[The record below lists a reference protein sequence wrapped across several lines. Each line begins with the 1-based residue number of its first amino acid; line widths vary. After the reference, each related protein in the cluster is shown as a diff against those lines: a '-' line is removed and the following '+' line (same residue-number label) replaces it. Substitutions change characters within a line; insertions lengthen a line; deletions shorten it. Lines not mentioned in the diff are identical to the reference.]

1 MATIV
6 TENMP
11 IVSVITPCYNMEQYL
26 PHYLES
32 VLKQTYHNVQLILVN
47 DGSIDNTAGV
57 IEQYAD
63 RLKNSVS
70 DLIVVKKTNA
80 GLAAAVETGL
90 QMATG
95 QYVIWPD
102 PDDFMEPTLIEALV
116 EFLTKHPSYD
126 LVRCDVREVADG
138 GEMPLSAT
146 IGSRRGESR
155 FDENLFDS
163 TILETGGYWLV
174 PGAYM
179 VRRSA
184 LIKAIPSLKIF
195 HSRRGQN
202 WQLLLPVMHKSRCGY
217 IDKALHNYRLRPNSI
232 SRSASTLAHFRKR
245 LDDCE
250 EILIHTITGIEGVDL
265 KKYLGMVRVKY
276 LRRRLQLALRYMDPL
291 YAAETIA
298 ECEKAGVCTRWEK
311 MKVFIIRYK
320 YGRIVIRTVRHIRN
334 WF

>member
-1 MATIV
+1 ML
-6 TENMP
+6 TENIP
-11 IVSVITPCYNMEQYL
+11 LVSIITPCYNMEQYL

-32 VLKQTYHNVQLILVN
+32 VLKQTYPNIELILVD
-47 DGSIDNTAGV
+47 DGSTDNTSGV
-57 IEQYAD
+57 IEGYAD
-63 RLKNSVS
+63 RIKSSVS
-70 DLIVVKKTNA
+70 DLLVVKKRNA

-95 QYVIWPD
+95 KYVIWPD
-102 PDDFMEPTLIEALV
+102 PDDFMEPALIETLAG
-116 EFLTKHPSYD
+116 FLEGHASYD
-126 LVRCDVREVADG
+126 LVRCDVREIADG

-155 FDENLFDS
+155 FDEDLFES
-163 TILETGGYWLV
+163 TILESGGYWLV

-184 LIKAIPSLKIF
+184 LLKAIPLLKIF

-232 SRSASTLAHFRKR
+232 SRSSSTLAHFQKR

-250 EILIHTITGIEGVDL
+250 EILVHTVTGIDGVDL
-265 KKYLGMVRVKY
+265 ERYLGIIRKKYLQ
-276 LRRRLQLALRYMDPL
+276 RRLQLALLYMDPL
-291 YAAETIA
+291 FAAATIA
-298 ECEKAGVCTRWEK
+298 ECEKADACTKWEK
-311 MKVFIIRYK
+311 VKAFIIGYRL
-320 YGRIVIRTVRHIRN
+320 GRMAIRAVRLLRSR
-334 WF
+334 FK